1 MRDPL
6 RRKATC
12 NFRANT
18 RITSR
23 THFPTSPI
31 RPGRSSL
38 SWDADP
44 VRLREAKDREDV
56 TAERDGTKAFPV

>member
-6 RRKATC
+6 RRKTTC

-31 RPGRSSL
+31 RPGRSSP

-44 VRLREAKDREDV
+44 VRLREAKGREDV
-56 TAERDGTKAFPV
+56 TAERDDTKALSV